1 MLSDSA
7 QQNLPQDA
15 QVALQQ
21 VDNRKSLR
29 PHTPDRARVSAFG
42 AVLHNM
48 CDWPSRSG
56 TDGIGS

>member
-29 PHTPDRARVSAFG
+29 PLTPHRARVSAFG
-42 AVLHNM
+42 TLLHNV
-48 CDWPSRSG
+48 WLAFEK
-56 TDGIGS
+56 